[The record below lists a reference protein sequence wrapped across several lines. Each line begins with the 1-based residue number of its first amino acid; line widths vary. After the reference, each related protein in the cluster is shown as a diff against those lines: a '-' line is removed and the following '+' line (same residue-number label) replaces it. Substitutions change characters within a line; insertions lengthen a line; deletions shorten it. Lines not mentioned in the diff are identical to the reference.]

1 MESLLLITVYTCG
14 SQQQVQDLLVSS
26 SSSGTCWAHALLM
39 NVSTFLVQTSK
50 WNHGLRS
57 RPSVDFVK
65 FASWQQEKGA
75 SRKHIAEKFSSQE
88 SALLQNPNHDGFGL
102 EH

>member
-1 MESLLLITVYTCG
+1 MLG
-14 SQQQVQDLLVSS
+14 SCLAKKVPPRDRIVTNHQWNQPFDF
-26 SSSGTCWAHALLM
+26 SGA
-39 NVSTFLVQTSK
+39 NSK

-65 FASWQQEKGA
+65 FGSWQQEKGA

-88 SALLQNPNHDGFGL
+88 SALLQNPNHDGL
-102 EH
+102 DLNIN